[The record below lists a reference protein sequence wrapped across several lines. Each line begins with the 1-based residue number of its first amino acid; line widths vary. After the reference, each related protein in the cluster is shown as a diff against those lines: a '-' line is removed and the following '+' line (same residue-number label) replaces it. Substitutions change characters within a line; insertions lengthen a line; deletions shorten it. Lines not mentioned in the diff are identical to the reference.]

1 MNKYSHQLFL
11 LEELDADISNYQRLI
26 KEETERKNKVEYKLY
41 GSPDSPFYGLKYPS
55 QTKII
60 NYIGDEYNV
69 CGDLLEK
76 IQKILVKKDMDDV
89 LHKYTQ
95 SRLCRILNYPL
106 CDRFNEWYE
115 LMPHTTHYTKYDV
128 RVIPSRIFDDRY
140 WFGSMASSS
149 CLLGFFGGIAHRL
162 TLKNKADDN
171 YVQSKITKNDLIK
184 ILEKFNTPRLLSSAV
199 NYNKSMSKKELY
211 DIVVRNTYTLN
222 DYEKY
227 MMKGVIRPMW
237 TPTN

>member
-1 MNKYSHQLFL
+1 MNSYSHQLEA
-11 LEELDADISNYQRLI
+11 LEELDADISNYERLL
-26 KEETERKNKVEYKLY
+26 KEETERKNILKYKLY

-149 CLLGFFGGIAHRL
+149 WVSNNCRHRL
-162 TLKNKADDN
+162 TLKNKADDK
-171 YVQSKITKNDLIK
+171 YVQTKITKNDLLQ
-184 ILEKFNTPRLLSSAV
+184 ILEKFNETVGGLP
-199 NYNKSMSKKELY
+199 YYKKSMSKKELY
-211 DIVVRNTYTLN
+211 DIVVRNTFTLN
-222 DYEKY
+222 DYKKY
-227 MMKGVIRPMW
+227 GTKGYCIGSYLGCLD
-237 TPTN
+237 